1 MKLKHNK
8 KRNTAFLYE
17 SLLKELAKAVAY
29 NKVAEK
35 NTIVSTIQK
44 YFKKGTILAE
54 ELELY
59 KTISETQRTDLYTA
73 ERLIVET
80 KKRYETFDKK
90 KIFNEQTSLI
100 NTINKKV
107 GKHTFG
113 NFVSNYRYL
122 ATISQMFSSEPS
134 VKERVLLERKLI
146 GSMVA
151 KPSNV
156 DKAKAMPHV
165 DDLVFK
171 TVVENF
177 NKKYNGKLLKEQK
190 ELLNNYILSFNDS
203 GVVFKV
209 FMNEAI
215 GNLKKEVKQLFENQE
230 IKEDPELTKKLKQV
244 GETLQRFQTKKI
256 SEPMLEK
263 VMQIQALVKECSE

>member
-17 SLLKELAKAVAY
+17 SLLKELAKTVAY
-29 NKVAEK
+29 NKATEK
-35 NTIVSTIQK
+35 NTIVSIIQK

-59 KTISETQRTDLYTA
+59 KAISETQRVDVYTA
-73 ERLIVET
+73 ERLITET
-80 KKRYETFDKK
+80 KRKYETFDKK
-90 KIFNEQTSLI
+90 RIFNEQTSLI
-100 NTINKKV
+100 NTINKRV

-151 KPSNV
+151 KPSQS

-165 DDLVFK
+165 DNLVFK

-177 NKKYNGKLLKEQK
+177 NKKYNGKLLEEQK

-203 GVVFKV
+203 GVEFKV
-209 FMNEAI
+209 YMNETI
-215 GNLKKEVKQLFENQE
+215 GHLKGEVGQLFGNEE
-230 IKEDPELTKKLKQV
+230 ISQDQELTEKLKQV
-244 GETLQRFQTKKI
+244 KETLLKFQTKRI

>member
-17 SLLKELAKAVAY
+17 SLLKELAKAVTY
-29 NKVAEK
+29 NRAAEK
-35 NTIVSTIQK
+35 RTIVSILQQ
-44 YFKKGTILAE
+44 YFKKGTLLAE

-59 KTISETQRTDLYTA
+59 KAISETHRADLYTA
-73 ERLIVET
+73 ERLIAET
-80 KKRYETFDKK
+80 KRKHETINKEQL
-90 KIFNEQTSLI
+90 FNEQTSLI

-107 GKHTFG
+107 GKHTFS

-151 KPSNV
+151 KPDKT

-165 DDLVFK
+165 DNLVFK

-177 NKKYNGKLLKEQK
+177 NKKYDGKLLQEQK

-203 GVVFKV
+203 GVEFKV
-209 FMNEAI
+209 YVNETI
-215 GNLKKEVKQLFENQE
+215 DHLKEEVQHLFENKE
-230 IKEDPELTKKLKQV
+230 IKQDQDLTEKLKQV
-244 GETLQRFQTKKI
+244 KETLFRFQTRKI

-263 VMQIQALVKECSE
+263 IMQIQALIKECSE

>member
-35 NTIVSTIQK
+35 NTIVSIIQK

-73 ERLIVET
+73 ERLITET

-90 KIFNEQTSLI
+90 KIFNEQSSLI

-151 KPSNV
+151 KPNNV

-165 DDLVFK
+165 DNLVFK

-177 NKKYNGKLLKEQK
+177 NKKYNGKLLEEQK
-190 ELLNNYILSFNDS
+190 ELLNNYILLFNDS
-203 GVVFKV
+203 GVEFKV
-209 FMNEAI
+209 YMNETI
-215 GNLKKEVKQLFENQE
+215 GHLKGEVSQLFGNEE
-230 IKEDPELTKKLKQV
+230 ISQDQELTEKLKQV
-244 GETLQRFQTKKI
+244 EETLQRFQTKKI